1 MTNYFSIQY
10 FRVVKSP
17 FAILKKIP
25 LFMRLSILMLFVSI
39 GLVFAEN
46 SYSQSTLLSLDIKN
60 QTVQNVLDEI
70 EKQSDFHFF
79 YNNKQVNTS
88 RIVSI
93 KSSNKNVFSILEEL
107 FKGTD
112 IRYSVMEKSIILSI
126 ESKND
131 VTQQSSDKTIS
142 GIVTDINKEPIIGAN
157 VSVKGTTIGTITD
170 VDGHYSL
177 PGVPE
182 KAILVFS
189 FVGMK
194 AQEIIVNNKTTINIS
209 LEETAIGL
217 GEVVAIGYGTTKKAT
232 ITGSIAS
239 MKGDKLKSIP
249 ANNFTNALAGKFAGL
264 TAVTTS
270 GQPGSDNSTLRIR
283 GSNTLG
289 DNNPLVV
296 VDGIAGR
303 DMNRL
308 NPADVESITV
318 LKDASAAIYGA
329 QAANGVILV
338 TTKRGVIGKPVINVN
353 VRQGWAT
360 PTIVPEWADAAT
372 YAQALNEI
380 DSYANRQPRYTD
392 DDIRMF
398 RDGSDPWGHPN
409 TDWYDL
415 IFKRFTPQTYVDASL
430 RGGSDKVK
438 YFVSAGFN
446 YQKGIFQRSANSYR
460 QMDIRSNLD
469 AKVTKYVNLGID
481 LAARQ
486 ENRNNSTAALSE
498 LLRYG
503 MGRPNRVAFYGEYP
517 ASGYEGGMNP
527 AVVATNATG
536 YDHNISYILTS
547 NAKLDITIPGIE
559 GLTVTGNVA
568 FDKYIRNQ
576 KTWKT
581 PWTLYSWDGKTL
593 DANNMPVVSGASSG
607 YSSPS
612 LNQYMQDDHGLTLNA
627 LINYSHTFGEAH
639 GLKAMV
645 GIERKTGES
654 MNFSAYRTYFASTLI
669 DELFAGGDLDKTN
682 TGSASHDAR
691 INYFGRFNYDYLSK
705 YLVEFVFRY
714 DGSYIFPK
722 RKQYGFFPS
731 ISLGW
736 VISEEN
742 FWKEKLSFINSFKL
756 RGSWGQTGNDRVSP
770 YQYLASYGF
779 DNSAAGN
786 MHSPKDSKNTTV
798 FDGNTEA
805 KFLKELR
812 IPNPSIT
819 WEVANQGNIGFDL
832 QTLNGNL
839 RISADYFHNIRSNIL
854 CYRNASIPA
863 TAGLTLP
870 RENIGKV
877 KNQGFEFD
885 ITYNNNIGDFTYQIG
900 LNGGFSKSKIIFWD
914 ESPNVPDYQRATGK
928 PINPS
933 LISDN
938 SAGLYYEA
946 IGIFKDEADIEKY
959 PHWQGAK
966 PGDII
971 FKDVNNDGKIDGLD
985 RVRSDK
991 TNIPTLTGGLNIDLG
1006 YKDFYLTLGFQG
1018 AAGATRYHE
1027 VESGEAGNFSMEDLK
1042 DRWTPTN
1049 TSASKPRV
1057 GNYRSE
1063 YWNQTQTGPNTYW
1076 NRKSDYIR
1084 LKNLEFGYNMPQK
1097 FYHKLG
1103 IESARIYFSGMNL
1116 FTICGM
1122 KTFDPETTSAVA
1134 YPLNKIYSIGLALT
1148 F

>member
-1 MTNYFSIQY
+1 MTNYFSIQH
-10 FRVVKSP
+10 FRMVKSP

-25 LFMRLSILMLFVSI
+25 LCMRLSIVMLFLSV
-39 GLVFAEN
+39 GLTFAEN
-46 SYSQSTLLSLDIKN
+46 SYSQSTRLSLDVKN

-70 EKQSDFHFF
+70 EKQSEFHFF
-79 YNNKQVNTS
+79 YNNKQVNTN

-93 KSSNKNVFSILEEL
+93 KSNDKNVFTILEEL
-107 FKGTD
+107 FQGTNTH
-112 IRYSVMEKSIILSI
+112 YSVMEKSIILSLG
-126 ESKND
+126 
-131 VTQQSSDKTIS
+131 TQEKAIGQQAGKTIS
-142 GIVTDINKEPIIGAN
+142 GTVTDTNKEPVIGAN
-157 VSVKGTTIGTITD
+157 VSIKGTTIGTITD
-170 VDGHYSL
+170 ADGNYTL
-177 PGVPE
+177 PNVPGNG
-182 KAILVFS
+182 ILVFS

-194 AQEIIVNNKTTINIS
+194 TQEIAAGDRVSLSIA

-232 ITGSIAS
+232 VTGAIAS
-239 MKGDKLKSIP
+239 LKGEKLRSIP

-308 NPADVESITV
+308 NPSDVESITV

-338 TTKRGVIGKPVINVN
+338 TTKRGITGKPVVSVN
-353 VRQGWAT
+353 IRQGWAT
-360 PTIVPEWADAAT
+360 PTIIPEWADAAT
-372 YAQALNEI
+372 YAQTLNEI
-380 DSYANRQPRYTD
+380 DLYAKRNPRYTD
-392 DDIRMF
+392 EDLRMF
-398 RDGSDPWGHPN
+398 GDGSDPWGHPN
-409 TDWYDL
+409 TSWYDL
-415 IFKRFTPQTYVDASL
+415 IFKKFTPQTYVDASL
-430 RGGSDKVK
+430 RGGSDRVK
-438 YFVSAGFN
+438 YFVSAAFN
-446 YQKGIFQRSANSYR
+446 YQKGIFQHSANSYR

-469 AKVTKYVNLGID
+469 AKVSKYINLGID

-536 YDHNISYILTS
+536 YDDNIGYVLTS

-568 FDKYIRNQ
+568 FDKFIGNR

-581 PWTLYSWDGKTL
+581 PWNLYSWDGKTM
-593 DANNMPVVSGASSG
+593 DANNMPVVTGAPSG
-607 YSSPS
+607 YSSSS
-612 LNQYMQDDHGLTLNA
+612 LNQYMQDDYGLTLNA
-627 LINYSHTFGEAH
+627 LINYSRTFGKAH
-639 GLKAMV
+639 GVKAMV
-645 GIERKTGES
+645 GIERRTGES
-654 MNFSAYRTYFASTLI
+654 MNFSAYRTYFSSTLI

-682 TGSASHDAR
+682 TGSASHNAR

-714 DGSYIFPK
+714 DGSYIFPAG
-722 RKQYGFFPS
+722 KQFGFFPS

-736 VISEEN
+736 VISEEE

-756 RGSWGQTGNDRVSP
+756 RGSWGQTGNDRVDP
-770 YQYLASYGF
+770 YQYLASFGF
-779 DNSAAGN
+779 DNSATGDKSN
-786 MHSPKDSKNTTV
+786 PKDSKNTTV
-798 FDGNTEA
+798 FNGGTEA

-812 IPNPSIT
+812 IPNPAIT
-819 WEVANQGNIGFDL
+819 WEVANQSNIGFDL
-832 QTLNGNL
+832 QTLNGSL
-839 RISADYFHNIRSNIL
+839 RISADYFQNVRSNIL

-877 KNQGFEFD
+877 KNQGLEFD
-885 ITYNNNIGDFTYQIG
+885 IAYNNKVGDFTYQIG
-900 LNGGFSKSKIIFWD
+900 LNGGFSKSKIVFWD
-914 ESPNVPDYQRATGK
+914 ESPNIPDYQRATGK
-928 PINPS
+928 PINTS
-933 LISDN
+933 LIGNN
-938 SAGLYYEA
+938 SAGLFYEA
-946 IGIFKDEADIEKY
+946 IGIFKDQADIEKY

-971 FKDVNNDGKIDGLD
+971 FRDVNGDEKIDGLD

-1027 VESGEAGNFSMEDLK
+1027 VESGEAGNFSMEDLEG
-1042 DRWTPTN
+1042 RWTPTN
-1049 TSASKPRV
+1049 INASKPRV

-1063 YWNQTQTGPNTYW
+1063 YWNQTDTGPNTYW
-1076 NRKSDYIR
+1076 NRSSDYIR

-1097 FYHKLG
+1097 LYRKLG
-1103 IESARIYFSGMNL
+1103 IESTRIYFSGMNL

-1122 KTFDPETTSAVA
+1122 KTFDPETTSATA